1 MPTQKRTGEIF
12 EILSKG
18 LFICSDSTNVTIRK
32 LYDYIEQNYEDE
44 LYPYFLEINFIL
56 EKGNE
61 YYYFSKKVLKADLER
76 KLEIA
81 FKWID
86 IVDFFKA
93 YEDSFGPGF
102 RFTPADI
109 SVRLAVDAV
118 LKTKLSNLKKYTQ
131 KDNFPESIQKLIEIL
146 CKEGYAE
153 LESEI
158 SSSYKI
164 LSSFSYLEELVMS
177 INIPEETQNEIPE

>member
-1 MPTQKRTGEIF
+1 MSAQKRTGEIF

-18 LFICSDSTNVTIRK
+18 SFICSNSTNNTIRK
-32 LYDYIEQNYEDE
+32 LYDYIEQDYSNLYE
-44 LYPYFLEINFIL
+44 YFLEINFIL
-56 EKGNE
+56 EKGDE

-76 KLEIA
+76 KIETA

-102 RFTPADI
+102 RFTPANI
-109 SVRLAVDAV
+109 LVRLDVDAM
-118 LKTKLSNLKKYTQ
+118 LKTKLTSLKKYTQ
-131 KDNFPESIQKLIEIL
+131 KDNFLENIQKLIEML
-146 CKEGYAE
+146 CKAGYAE

-158 SSSYKI
+158 SDLYKI
-164 LSSFSYLEELVMS
+164 LSSFSYLEDLVMS
-177 INIPEETQNEIPE
+177 INIPEEIQNEIPE

>member
-1 MPTQKRTGEIF
+1 MSAQKRTGEVF

-18 LFICSDSTNVTIRK
+18 LFICSNSTNNSTRKLYNYIEQDYDK
-32 LYDYIEQNYEDE
+32 LYDY
-44 LYPYFLEINFIL
+44 FFEINFIL
-56 EKGNE
+56 ERGDE
-61 YYYFSKKVLKADLER
+61 YFYFSKKESKADLER
-76 KLEIA
+76 KLETA

-86 IVDFFKA
+86 VVDFFKA

-109 SVRLAVDAV
+109 SVRLDVDAV
-118 LKTKLSNLKKYTQ
+118 LKTKLAGLRKYTQ
-131 KDNFPESIQKLIEIL
+131 KDKLSESIQKLIEML
-146 CKEGYAE
+146 RKAGYAE

-158 SSSYKI
+158 SDSYKI

-177 INIPEETQNEIPE
+177 INIPEEIQNEIPE